1 MGQYTQLS
9 VTDRRRIFVFLEMGL
24 SIREITLKLN
34 RHRSTIYRE
43 LNRNNE
49 TGVYLPVIAHQKAL
63 GRVFKVL
70 ATAKYSPELARLE
83 T

>member
-9 VTDRRRIFVFLEMGL
+9 VTDRRRLFVFLDMGL
-24 SIREITLKLN
+24 SVREITHKLK

-49 TGVYLPVIAHQKAL
+49 SGVYLP
-63 GRVFKVL
+63 
-70 ATAKYSPELARLE
+70 
-83 T
+83 